1 MSDIGKE
8 ADTASLSAG
17 RSLAHPRSRRRYILF
32 WVPVALT
39 VAIILAAALAGDN
52 SRNSPRG
59 WPQTARSLR
68 PSRFLGSVWC
78 LHSHHHLPGNREP
91 RGNGIYRSSG
101 KHGPNIRLDGHF
113 DHLELLRADLLPF

>member
-39 VAIILAAALAGDN
+39 VAIILAAAWPVTTLET
-52 SRNSPRG
+52 PRG
-59 WPQTARSLR
+59 HGHR
-68 PSRFLGSVWC
+68 PRD
-78 LHSHHHLPGNREP
+78 R
-91 RGNGIYRSSG
+91 
-101 KHGPNIRLDGHF
+101 
-113 DHLELLRADLLPF
+113 